1 MKTLKETYSR
11 SCDGNVRMENVSGRL
26 IISAPKC
33 RGCLSCQLACS
44 FVKYKLFNPLKSH
57 IRIERDVETE
67 DTYPVIDS
75 ECDLCG
81 GNPVCAEVC
90 PYGAIEFEK

>member
-1 MKTLKETYSR
+1 MKKAL
-11 SCDGNVRMENVSGRL
+11 GRL
-26 IISAPKC
+26 MLNALKC

-44 FVKYKLFNPLKSH
+44 FAKYGLFNPLKSH

-67 DTYPVIDS
+67 NTYPVIDS

-81 GNPVCAEVC
+81 GDPACAEAC
-90 PYGAIEFEK
+90 PYGAIEFEKQK